1 MVKRGLGRGLDAL
14 LPTMQN
20 KPEAGD
26 IQEIAIEKLDP
37 NKAQPRQYFDK
48 ESLEE
53 LAQSI
58 ASKGVLSPILVVQN
72 KTRYKIIA
80 GERRWRAARLAKL
93 KTVPCIIKDFNE
105 EEILQIALIE
115 NIQREDLNP
124 LEEAEAMQHLMQSY
138 GYTQEQLSQIVGK
151 SRSSVANSLRL
162 NDLGALAKKAL
173 IEKTLSFG
181 HAKVLVGVK
190 DIALQN
196 NLCTQCILKQ
206 WTVRELELALAQK
219 PKPEPQRKKVDAELV
234 AFEQSLKQKLGLKAY
249 LQGNHNKGKII
260 LSYHSKE
267 ELNHLYAIIENLQ

>member
-124 LEEAEAMQHLMQSY
+124 LEEAEAMQHLIQSY

-181 HAKVLVGVK
+181 HAKVLAGVK

-219 PKPEPQRKKVDAELV
+219 PKPEPQRKKVDAELA